1 MKSEVKTRMTD
12 AKQDWRRAQLEL
24 WAERA
29 AIYSNL
35 KWVNESDFLKAFL
48 DFCPI
53 TSQSYVLDAGTG
65 TGIVARALAQHAKK
79 VIGIDISPEM
89 IDTFR
94 ANSNPANLECHECDV
109 QAMPFSSET
118 FDLCTARMVFHHVE
132 NCMAGLKEILRV
144 LKTGGHLAL
153 IEGVPPDHRTRA
165 RYEEIFRL
173 KEKRHTF
180 SEAELI
186 NMFHRAGFGNISL
199 YPHFMKQVSLNNWL
213 ENSALS
219 QDAIDEIRRLH
230 VEADEYFK
238 DAYHL
243 TQVDDDVL
251 MDWKF
256 VILLGT
262 K

>member
-1 MKSEVKTRMTD
+1 MASPAPPGQASRLAKAID
-12 AKQDWRRAQLEL
+12 ALLADGHDIIPDVADGAPPLRFKIPG
-24 WAERA
+24 RA
-29 AIYSNL
+29 AFVSSHFPYKTL
-35 KWVNESDFLKAFL
+35 
-48 DFCPI
+48 
-53 TSQSYVLDAGTG
+53 
-65 TGIVARALAQHAKK
+65 
-79 VIGIDISPEM
+79 
-89 IDTFR
+89 
-94 ANSNPANLECHECDV
+94 
-109 QAMPFSSET
+109 PFPSET
-118 FDLCTARMVFHHVE
+118 FDVCTARMVFHHVE
-132 NCMAGLKEILRV
+132 DCMVGLGEVLRV

-153 IEGVPPDHRTRA
+153 IEGVPPDHRTRK

-213 ENSALS
+213 KNSALP
-219 QDAIDEIRRLH
+219 QEAVDEITRLH
-230 VEADEYFK
+230 IEADDYFK
-238 DAYHL
+238 DVYNL
-243 TQVDDDVL
+243 KQVGDDVL

>member
-1 MKSEVKTRMTD
+1 MSKNLTTD
-12 AKQDWRRAQLEL
+12 TNLDWRGSQLRL

-29 AIYSNL
+29 ANYNNL
-35 KWVNESDFLKAFL
+35 TWATESDFLKVFL
-48 DFCPI
+48 NFCPI
-53 TSQSYVLDAGTG
+53 TRDSHVLDVGTG
-65 TGIVARALAQHAKK
+65 TGIVARTLGPNVKK
-79 VIGIDISPEM
+79 VMGIDISPEM
-89 IDTFR
+89 IAAFR
-94 ANSNPANLECHECDV
+94 KSSNGANLECHECDV
-109 QAMPFSSET
+109 QSMPFPSET
-118 FDLCTARMVFHHVE
+118 FDVCTARMVFHHVE
-132 NCMAGLKEILRV
+132 DCMVGLGEVLRV

-153 IEGVPPDHRTRA
+153 IEGVPPDHRTRK

-213 ENSALS
+213 KNSALP
-219 QDAIDEIRRLH
+219 QEAVDEITRLH
-230 VEADEYFK
+230 IEADDYFK
-238 DAYHL
+238 DVYNL
-243 TQVDDDVL
+243 KQVGDDVL